1 MCLRC
6 KEFFM
11 NPSPNRSS
19 KSPKST
25 SARKDLPTESAVN
38 QPAVTAPVSETLD
51 ESLVSAP
58 SAAPVEGDRPPAPET
73 LDESPVSASA
83 VPVEGDRPPAP
94 TDAPAPT
101 DSLQRPRYSSGLDK
115 KDKTKPKDLPS
126 DAPALSEQAAPA
138 TSASN
143 TPALPVAE
151 PATNESQ
158 LADDI
163 PSVMRQ
169 HPIPPPSEPR
179 QYRAVGLVR
188 GRYTQSEEQFTR
200 GMLIAADGT
209 AIDAVLLGRVMS
221 LVKNHLDLEQEHLW
235 VVYPRTRQEDGNL
248 HAQIMGV
255 WEPET
260 LKKPAQA
267 SSDEENQEAGEIETS
282 GEASIAPLSPSEP
295 DVEDGYFS
303 IRGEVIYQSQ
313 DEEKYVIV
321 KIKQAPRKNDD
332 KMKFFKLKLK
342 GDLAT
347 KAIGFFWDFHVK
359 LQADSLMIQQAN
371 NIGALPIKKRK
382 FPPGS
387 KKPGGFKGGGG
398 KRPFTPK
405 PIGDGTPVGRPTIK
419 SAAAAAAAPPVPK
432 EPLPKPVKKP
442 KSSEE

>member
-1 MCLRC
+1 
-6 KEFFM
+6 M

-19 KSPKST
+19 KSSKST
-25 SARKDLPTESAVN
+25 STRKDQPSELAVNPPKDTDSIPETPDESSVPSALAAPVDPN
-38 QPAVTAPVSETLD
+38 QPAT
-51 ESLVSAP
+51 
-58 SAAPVEGDRPPAPET
+58 
-73 LDESPVSASA
+73 
-83 VPVEGDRPPAP
+83 P
-94 TDAPAPT
+94 TDAPASK
-101 DSLQRPRYSSGLDK
+101 DRLQRPRYSSAPD
-115 KDKTKPKDLPS
+115 KDKTKPQDQPS
-126 DAPALSEQAAPA
+126 NAPAPLAPA
-138 TSASN
+138 ASSTPVSD
-143 TPALPVAE
+143 TPALAVAPPANAE
-151 PATNESQ
+151 PAANESQ
-158 LADDI
+158 AAEDI

-188 GRYTQSEEQFTR
+188 GRYTPSEEQFTR

-221 LVKNHLDLEQEHLW
+221 LVKNHLELEQEHLW
-235 VVYPRTRQEDGNL
+235 VVYPRTRQEDGKL

-260 LKKPAQA
+260 LKKSPEP
-267 SSDEENQEAGEIETS
+267 SSDEEENQEAAEIEAS
-282 GEASIAPLSPSEP
+282 GEASTASLPSSEP

-359 LQADSLMIQQAN
+359 LKAESLMIEQAN

-387 KKPGGFKGGGG
+387 KPPGGFKGGG

-405 PIGDGTPVGRPTIK
+405 PKGDGAPVGRPTIK
-419 SAAAAAAAPPVPK
+419 SAAAPPPVPK

-442 KSSEE
+442 KPIEE

>member
-1 MCLRC
+1 
-6 KEFFM
+6 M

-25 SARKDLPTESAVN
+25 STRKAQPSEPAVN
-38 QPAVTAPVSETLD
+38 LPKDTDSIPETPD
-51 ESLVSAP
+51 ESSVPSAL
-58 SAAPVEGDRPPAPET
+58 AAPVDQNQPPT
-73 LDESPVSASA
+73 
-83 VPVEGDRPPAP
+83 P
-94 TDAPAPT
+94 TDAPASK
-101 DSLQRPRYSSGLDK
+101 DKLQRPRYSSALD
-115 KDKTKPKDLPS
+115 KDKTKPPDQPS
-126 DAPALSEQAAPA
+126 NSPAPSEQAAPSEA
-138 TSASN
+138 VRDPTAPVAP
-143 TPALPVAE
+143 PANAE
-151 PATNESQ
+151 PAANESQ
-158 LADDI
+158 AAEDI

-200 GMLIAADGT
+200 GTLIAADGT

-260 LKKPAQA
+260 LKKPPEP
-267 SSDEENQEAGEIETS
+267 SSDEENQEAAEIEAS
-282 GEASIAPLSPSEP
+282 GEASTASLPPSEP

-359 LQADSLMIQQAN
+359 LKADSLMIEQAN

-387 KKPGGFKGGGG
+387 KPPGGFKGGG

-405 PIGDGTPVGRPTIK
+405 PKGDGAPVGRPNIK
-419 SAAAAAAAPPVPK
+419 SAAAAAPRVPK

-442 KSSEE
+442 KPIEE

>member
-1 MCLRC
+1 M
-6 KEFFM
+6 
-11 NPSPNRSS
+11 
-19 KSPKST
+19 
-25 SARKDLPTESAVN
+25 
-38 QPAVTAPVSETLD
+38 
-51 ESLVSAP
+51 
-58 SAAPVEGDRPPAPET
+58 
-73 LDESPVSASA
+73 
-83 VPVEGDRPPAP
+83 
-94 TDAPAPT
+94 
-101 DSLQRPRYSSGLDK
+101 
-115 KDKTKPKDLPS
+115 
-126 DAPALSEQAAPA
+126 PA
-138 TSASN
+138 TG
-143 TPALPVAE
+143 E
-151 PATNESQ
+151 PAANESQ
-158 LADDI
+158 ADDDL

-260 LKKPAQA
+260 LKKSPEP
-267 SSDEENQEAGEIETS
+267 SSDEENLEAGEIEAS
-282 GEASIAPLSPSEP
+282 SEASTASVSPSEP

-303 IRGEVIYQSQ
+303 IRGEVIYQQSQ
-313 DEEKYVIV
+313 EEEKYLIV
-321 KIKQAPRKNDD
+321 KIKQAPRKNED

-342 GDLAT
+342 GDVGT

-359 LQADSLMIQQAN
+359 LKAESLMIEQAN

-387 KKPGGFKGGGG
+387 KPPGGYKGGGN

-405 PIGDGTPVGRPTIK
+405 PSGDGSPIERPTIK
-419 SAAAAAAAPPVPK
+419 SAAGAAAAPAVPK

-442 KSSEE
+442 KPIEE

>member
-1 MCLRC
+1 
-6 KEFFM
+6 M

-19 KSPKST
+19 KAPKST
-25 SARKDLPTESAVN
+25 STRKAQPIE
-38 QPAVTAPVSETLD
+38 PAVDRPAATAPVPETPD
-51 ESLVSAP
+51 ESPVP
-58 SAAPVEGDRPPAPET
+58 SALAAPADPDRPPAPET
-73 LDESPVSASA
+73 PDESPVSSA
-83 VPVEGDRPPAP
+83 PAAPADPDRPPAP
-94 TDAPAPT
+94 TNAPAPK
-101 DSLQRPRYSSGLDK
+101 DSLQRPRYSSAPD
-115 KDKTKPKDLPS
+115 KDKTKLKDQPS
-126 DAPALSEQAAPA
+126 DAPALSEQPAPAAPG
-138 TSASN
+138 SN
-143 TPALPVAE
+143 TPAIPVAS
-151 PATNESQ
+151 PAEAGESE
-158 LADDI
+158 ATDDI

-260 LKKPAQA
+260 LKKPPEP
-267 SSDEENQEAGEIETS
+267 SSDGENPEEAAEIEPS
-282 GEASIAPLSPSEP
+282 GDASAASVPPSEP

-359 LQADSLMIQQAN
+359 LQAESLMIEQAN

-387 KKPGGFKGGGG
+387 KKPGGFKAGGG

-405 PIGDGTPVGRPTIK
+405 PIGDGAPVGRPTIK
-419 SAAAAAAAPPVPK
+419 SAASPPVPK
-432 EPLPKPVKKP
+432 EPLPKPVKKSKP
-442 KSSEE
+442 AEQ

>member
-1 MCLRC
+1 
-6 KEFFM
+6 M

-19 KSPKST
+19 KSSKST
-25 SARKDLPTESAVN
+25 SARKAQPTEPAVN
-38 QPAVTAPVSETLD
+38 QPAVTASV
-51 ESLVSAP
+51 
-58 SAAPVEGDRPPAPET
+58 PET
-73 LDESPVSASA
+73 PDESPVSSASA
-83 VPVEGDRPPAP
+83 APVDQNQPPAP
-94 TDAPAPT
+94 TDAPATT
-101 DSLQRPRYSSGLDK
+101 DAPAPKDTLQRPRYSSALDG
-115 KDKTKPKDLPS
+115 DKTKPKPS
-126 DAPALSEQAAPA
+126 DAPALSEPAAPA
-138 TSASN
+138 ESAGKTTALTVAP
-143 TPALPVAE
+143 TPTPK
-151 PATNESQ
+151 PATSESQ
-158 LADDI
+158 ADDDDI

-260 LKKPAQA
+260 LKKSPET
-267 SSDEENQEAGEIETS
+267 SSDEENPEAGEIETS
-282 GEASIAPLSPSEP
+282 GEPSAASLPPSEP

-359 LQADSLMIQQAN
+359 LQADSLMIEQAN

-387 KKPGGFKGGGG
+387 KPPGGGYKGGGN
-398 KRPFTPK
+398 KRPFTPR
-405 PIGDGTPVGRPTIK
+405 PSGDGSRIERPNIK
-419 SAAAAAAAPPVPK
+419 SAAAPPVPK

-442 KSSEE
+442 KPSEG

>member
-1 MCLRC
+1 
-6 KEFFM
+6 M

-25 SARKDLPTESAVN
+25 STRKAQPSEPAVN
-38 QPAVTAPVSETLD
+38 LPKDTDSI
-51 ESLVSAP
+51 
-58 SAAPVEGDRPPAPET
+58 PET
-73 LDESPVSASA
+73 PDESPVPSALA
-83 VPVEGDRPPAP
+83 APVDQNQPPTP
-94 TDAPAPT
+94 TDAPASK
-101 DSLQRPRYSSGLDK
+101 DKLQRPRYSSALD
-115 KDKTKPKDLPS
+115 KDKTKPPDQPS
-126 DAPALSEQAAPA
+126 NSPAPSEQAAPSEA
-138 TSASN
+138 VRDPTAPVAP
-143 TPALPVAE
+143 PANAE
-151 PATNESQ
+151 PAANESQ
-158 LADDI
+158 AAEDI

-260 LKKPAQA
+260 LKKPPEP
-267 SSDEENQEAGEIETS
+267 SSDEENQEAAEIEAS
-282 GEASIAPLSPSEP
+282 GEASTASTPPSEP

-313 DEEKYVIV
+313 DEDKYVIV

-359 LQADSLMIQQAN
+359 LKADSLMIEQAN

-387 KKPGGFKGGGG
+387 KPPGGFKGGG

-405 PIGDGTPVGRPTIK
+405 PSGDGAPVGRPNIK
-419 SAAAAAAAPPVPK
+419 SAAAAAPRVPK

-442 KSSEE
+442 KPIEE

>member
-1 MCLRC
+1 
-6 KEFFM
+6 M

-19 KSPKST
+19 KSSKST
-25 SARKDLPTESAVN
+25 STRKAQPSEQAVN
-38 QPAVTAPVSETLD
+38 PPTDQVSVPETPDKSPV
-51 ESLVSAP
+51 P
-58 SAAPVEGDRPPAPET
+58 SALATPVDENQPPT
-73 LDESPVSASA
+73 
-83 VPVEGDRPPAP
+83 P
-94 TDAPAPT
+94 TDAPASQDT
-101 DSLQRPRYSSGLDK
+101 LQRPRYSSAPK
-115 KDKTKPKDLPS
+115 EKAKPKDPPT
-126 DAPALSEQAAPA
+126 DAPAPSEQAAPSA
-138 TSASN
+138 SASN
-143 TPALPVAE
+143 TPALAVPA
-151 PATNESQ
+151 PATADSANQESP
-158 LADDI
+158 ATDDV
-163 PSVMRQ
+163 PAVMRQ

-188 GRYTQSEEQFTR
+188 GRYTQSEEHFTR

-221 LVKNHLDLEQEHLW
+221 LVKNHLDLEQQHLW

-260 LKKPAQA
+260 LKKPPEP
-267 SSDEENQEAGEIETS
+267 SSDEENQDTGEIES
-282 GEASIAPLSPSEP
+282 SSEALIATLPPSEP

-313 DEEKYVIV
+313 DQEKYVIV

-382 FPPGS
+382 FPPGE
-387 KKPGGFKGGGG
+387 KPGGFRGGGN
-398 KRPFTPK
+398 KRSFTPR
-405 PIGDGTPVGRPTIK
+405 PSGDGPRPERPNIK
-419 SAAAAAAAPPVPK
+419 PSAGAPPAPK
-432 EPLPKPVKKP
+432 EPLAKPVKKP
-442 KSSEE
+442 KPVEQ

>member
-1 MCLRC
+1 
-6 KEFFM
+6 M

-19 KSPKST
+19 KSSKST
-25 SARKDLPTESAVN
+25 SPRKAQPSELAVNPPKDTDSIPETPDESSVPSALAAPVDQN
-38 QPAVTAPVSETLD
+38 QPAT
-51 ESLVSAP
+51 
-58 SAAPVEGDRPPAPET
+58 
-73 LDESPVSASA
+73 
-83 VPVEGDRPPAP
+83 P
-94 TDAPAPT
+94 TDAPASK
-101 DSLQRPRYSSGLDK
+101 DKLQRPRYSSAPD
-115 KDKTKPKDLPS
+115 KDKTQPQDPPS
-126 DAPALSEQAAPA
+126 NAPAPSEQAAPSEA
-138 TSASN
+138 VSDPTALAVAP
-143 TPALPVAE
+143 PANAE
-151 PATNESQ
+151 PAASESQ
-158 LADDI
+158 AAEDI

-260 LKKPAQA
+260 LKKPPEP
-267 SSDEENQEAGEIETS
+267 SSDEENQEAAEIEAS
-282 GEASIAPLSPSEP
+282 GEASTASLPPSEP

-359 LQADSLMIQQAN
+359 LKADSLMIEQAN

-405 PIGDGTPVGRPTIK
+405 PSGDGTPVGRPNIK
-419 SAAAAAAAPPVPK
+419 SAAAAPPVPK

-442 KSSEE
+442 KPIEQ

>member
-1 MCLRC
+1 
-6 KEFFM
+6 M

-25 SARKDLPTESAVN
+25 STRKARPSEPAVN
-38 QPAVTAPVSETLD
+38 PSKDPVS
-51 ESLVSAP
+51 V
-58 SAAPVEGDRPPAPET
+58 PET
-73 LDESPVSASA
+73 PDESPVASA
-83 VPVEGDRPPAP
+83 LATPVDENQPPTP
-94 TDAPAPT
+94 TDTPASKDT
-101 DSLQRPRYSSGLDK
+101 LQRPLYSSAPK
-115 KDKTKPKDLPS
+115 EKTKPKDSPS
-126 DAPALSEQAAPA
+126 DAPALSKPAAP
-138 TSASN
+138 SVSPRN
-143 TPALPVAE
+143 TPAIAVAV
-151 PATNESQ
+151 PTTTDSATEESQ
-158 LADDI
+158 ATDDI
-163 PSVMRQ
+163 PAVMRQ

-188 GRYTQSEEQFTR
+188 GRYTQSEEHFTR
-200 GMLIAADGT
+200 GMLMAADGT

-260 LKKPAQA
+260 LKKPSEH
-267 SSDEENQEAGEIETS
+267 SSDEESQDIGEIES
-282 GEASIAPLSPSEP
+282 ISEASIATLPASEP

-313 DEEKYVIV
+313 DQEKYVIV
-321 KIKQAPRKNDD
+321 KIKQTPRKNDEN

-359 LQADSLMIQQAN
+359 LQAESLMIQQAN

-382 FPPGS
+382 FPPGE
-387 KKPGGFKGGGG
+387 KPGGFRGGGN
-398 KRPFTPK
+398 KRPYTPR
-405 PIGDGTPVGRPTIK
+405 PTGDGPRSERPNIK
-419 SAAAAAAAPPVPK
+419 PSAGAPPVPK
-432 EPLPKPVKKP
+432 EPLPKPIKKP
-442 KSSEE
+442 KPVES

>member
-1 MCLRC
+1 
-6 KEFFM
+6 M
-11 NPSPNRSS
+11 NPSPNPSS
-19 KSPKST
+19 KSSKST
-25 SARKDLPTESAVN
+25 SARKAQPSEAAVN
-38 QPAVTAPVSETLD
+38 QPTVTAPVSEILD
-51 ESLVSAP
+51 ESPVPSA
-58 SAAPVEGDRPPAPET
+58 SAAPVDPDRPPAPET
-73 LDESPVSASA
+73 LDESPVSSVSA
-83 VPVEGDRPPAP
+83 APVDPDRPPAP
-94 TDAPAPT
+94 K
-101 DSLQRPRYSSGLDK
+101 DSLQRPRYSSVPDK
-115 KDKTKPKDLPS
+115 NKTKPKDLPS
-126 DAPALSEQAAPA
+126 DAPALSEQAAPV
-138 TSASN
+138 ASN
-143 TPALPVAE
+143 NIPVLPVAE

-260 LKKPAQA
+260 LKKLADP
-267 SSDEENQEAGEIETS
+267 SSDEEENEEAGEMEIS
-282 GEASIAPLSPSEP
+282 GEEASTASLPPSEP

-303 IRGEVIYQSQ
+303 IRGEVIYQQSQ
-313 DEEKYVIV
+313 EEEKYLIV

-342 GDLAT
+342 GDVGT

-387 KKPGGFKGGGG
+387 KPPGGYKGGGG
-398 KRPFTPK
+398 KRPFTPR
-405 PIGDGTPVGRPTIK
+405 PSGDGSPIERPTIK
-419 SAAAAAAAPPVPK
+419 SAVAAPAVPK
-432 EPLPKPVKKP
+432 EPLPKPVKKSKP
-442 KSSEE
+442 IEE

>member
-1 MCLRC
+1 
-6 KEFFM
+6 M

-25 SARKDLPTESAVN
+25 SNRKAQPSEPAVN
-38 QPAVTAPVSETLD
+38 LPKDTDSI
-51 ESLVSAP
+51 
-58 SAAPVEGDRPPAPET
+58 PET
-73 LDESPVSASA
+73 PDESPVPSALA
-83 VPVEGDRPPAP
+83 APVDQNQPPTP
-94 TDAPAPT
+94 TDAPASK
-101 DSLQRPRYSSGLDK
+101 DRLQRPRYSSALD
-115 KDKTKPKDLPS
+115 KDKTKPQDQPS
-126 DAPALSEQAAPA
+126 NAPAPPAPA
-138 TSASN
+138 ASSTPVSD
-143 TPALPVAE
+143 TPALAVAPPANAE
-151 PATNESQ
+151 PAANESQ
-158 LADDI
+158 AAEDI

-260 LKKPAQA
+260 LKKPPEP
-267 SSDEENQEAGEIETS
+267 SSDEENQEAAEIEAS
-282 GEASIAPLSPSEP
+282 GEASTASLPPSEP

-359 LQADSLMIQQAN
+359 LKAESLMIEQAN

-387 KKPGGFKGGGG
+387 KPPGGFKGGG

-405 PIGDGTPVGRPTIK
+405 PKGDGAPVGRPNIK
-419 SAAAAAAAPPVPK
+419 SAAAAAPGVPK

-442 KSSEE
+442 KPIQE

>member
-1 MCLRC
+1 MTAITVA
-6 KEFFM
+6 
-11 NPSPNRSS
+11 PPPT
-19 KSPKST
+19 PK
-25 SARKDLPTESAVN
+25 
-38 QPAVTAPVSETLD
+38 
-51 ESLVSAP
+51 
-58 SAAPVEGDRPPAPET
+58 
-73 LDESPVSASA
+73 
-83 VPVEGDRPPAP
+83 
-94 TDAPAPT
+94 
-101 DSLQRPRYSSGLDK
+101 
-115 KDKTKPKDLPS
+115 
-126 DAPALSEQAAPA
+126 
-138 TSASN
+138 
-143 TPALPVAE
+143 

-158 LADDI
+158 ADDDT

-260 LKKPAQA
+260 LKKPP
-267 SSDEENQEAGEIETS
+267 SDEENQEAGEIETS
-282 GEASIAPLSPSEP
+282 DEASTASLPPSEA

-303 IRGEVIYQSQ
+303 IRGEVIYQQSQ
-313 DEEKYVIV
+313 EEEKYLIV

-342 GDLAT
+342 GDVGT

-359 LQADSLMIQQAN
+359 LQADSLMIEQAN

-387 KKPGGFKGGGG
+387 KPPGGGYKGGGN
-398 KRPFTPK
+398 KRPFTPR
-405 PIGDGTPVGRPTIK
+405 PSGDGTPIERPNIK
-419 SAAAAAAAPPVPK
+419 PAAAAPAVPK

-442 KSSEE
+442 KPVEE

>member
-1 MCLRC
+1 
-6 KEFFM
+6 M

-25 SARKDLPTESAVN
+25 SKRKAQPSEPAVN
-38 QPAVTAPVSETLD
+38 LPKDTDSV
-51 ESLVSAP
+51 
-58 SAAPVEGDRPPAPET
+58 PET
-73 LDESPVSASA
+73 PDESPVPSALA
-83 VPVEGDRPPAP
+83 ADVDQNQPPTP
-94 TDAPAPT
+94 TDAPASK
-101 DSLQRPRYSSGLDK
+101 DKLQRPRYSSALD
-115 KDKTKPKDLPS
+115 KDKTKPQDQPS
-126 DAPALSEQAAPA
+126 NAPAPSEQAAPSEA
-138 TSASN
+138 LSDPKALAVAP
-143 TPALPVAE
+143 PANVE
-151 PATNESQ
+151 PAANESQ
-158 LADDI
+158 APEDI

-260 LKKPAQA
+260 LKKPPEP
-267 SSDEENQEAGEIETS
+267 SSDEENQEAAGIETS
-282 GEASIAPLSPSEP
+282 DEASTASLPPSEP

-359 LQADSLMIQQAN
+359 LKADSLMIEQAN
-371 NIGALPIKKRK
+371 NIGSLPIKKRK

-387 KKPGGFKGGGG
+387 KPPGGFKGGG

-405 PIGDGTPVGRPTIK
+405 PSGDGAPVGRPNIK
-419 SAAAAAAAPPVPK
+419 SAAAAAPRVPK

-442 KSSEE
+442 KPIEE

>member
-1 MCLRC
+1 
-6 KEFFM
+6 M

-19 KSPKST
+19 KSSKST
-25 SARKDLPTESAVN
+25 STRKDQPSELAVNPPKDTDSIPETPDESSVPSALAAPVDQN
-38 QPAVTAPVSETLD
+38 QPAT
-51 ESLVSAP
+51 
-58 SAAPVEGDRPPAPET
+58 
-73 LDESPVSASA
+73 
-83 VPVEGDRPPAP
+83 P
-94 TDAPAPT
+94 TDAPASK
-101 DSLQRPRYSSGLDK
+101 DRLQRPRYSSALD
-115 KDKTKPKDLPS
+115 KDKTKPQDQPS
-126 DAPALSEQAAPA
+126 NAPAPPAAPA
-138 TSASN
+138 ASSTPVTD
-143 TPALPVAE
+143 TPALAAAPPANAE
-151 PATNESQ
+151 PAANESQ
-158 LADDI
+158 AAEDI
-163 PSVMRQ
+163 PSVMRP

-260 LKKPAQA
+260 LKKPPEP
-267 SSDEENQEAGEIETS
+267 SSDEENQEAAEIEAS
-282 GEASIAPLSPSEP
+282 DEASTASLPPSEP

-313 DEEKYVIV
+313 DQEKYVIV
-321 KIKQAPRKNDD
+321 KIKQAPRKNDE

-342 GDLAT
+342 GDLGT
-347 KAIGFFWDFHVK
+347 KAIGIFWDFHVK
-359 LQADSLMIQQAN
+359 LKADSLMIEQAN

-387 KKPGGFKGGGG
+387 KPPGGFKGGG
-398 KRPFTPK
+398 KRPFTPR
-405 PIGDGTPVGRPTIK
+405 PSGDGAPVGRPTIK
-419 SAAAAAAAPPVPK
+419 SAAAAPPPVSK

-442 KSSEE
+442 KPIEE

>member
-1 MCLRC
+1 
-6 KEFFM
+6 M

-19 KSPKST
+19 KSSKST
-25 SARKDLPTESAVN
+25 STPKAQPSELAVNLPKDTDSIPETPDESSVPSALAAPVDQN
-38 QPAVTAPVSETLD
+38 QPAT
-51 ESLVSAP
+51 
-58 SAAPVEGDRPPAPET
+58 
-73 LDESPVSASA
+73 
-83 VPVEGDRPPAP
+83 P
-94 TDAPAPT
+94 TDAPASK
-101 DSLQRPRYSSGLDK
+101 DRLQRPRYSSAPD
-115 KDKTKPKDLPS
+115 KDKTKPQDQPS
-126 DAPALSEQAAPA
+126 NAPAPPPAASSTPV
-138 TSASN
+138 SD
-143 TPALPVAE
+143 TPALAVAPPANAE
-151 PATNESQ
+151 PAANESQ
-158 LADDI
+158 AAEDI

-188 GRYTQSEEQFTR
+188 GRYTPSEEQFTR

-260 LKKPAQA
+260 LKKPPEP
-267 SSDEENQEAGEIETS
+267 SSDEENQEAAEIEGS
-282 GEASIAPLSPSEP
+282 GEASTASLPPSEP

-313 DEEKYVIV
+313 DQEKYVIV

-359 LQADSLMIQQAN
+359 LKADSLMIEQAN

-387 KKPGGFKGGGG
+387 KPPGGFKGGG
-398 KRPFTPK
+398 KRPFTPR
-405 PIGDGTPVGRPTIK
+405 PSGDGAPVGRPTIK
-419 SAAAAAAAPPVPK
+419 SAAAPPPVPK

-442 KSSEE
+442 KPIEE

>member
-1 MCLRC
+1 
-6 KEFFM
+6 M

-25 SARKDLPTESAVN
+25 STRKDQPGELAVN
-38 QPAVTAPVSETLD
+38 PSQDQVSLPETPD
-51 ESLVSAP
+51 ESSVP
-58 SAAPVEGDRPPAPET
+58 SALATPVDENQPPT
-73 LDESPVSASA
+73 
-83 VPVEGDRPPAP
+83 P
-94 TDAPAPT
+94 TDAPASQ
-101 DSLQRPRYSSGLDK
+101 DKLQRPLYSSAPK
-115 KDKTKPKDLPS
+115 EKAKPTDAPS
-126 DAPALSEQAAPA
+126 DAPAISKPAAP
-138 TSASN
+138 SASLKN
-143 TPALPVAE
+143 TPAVVVAPPAPVTADSAAQE
-151 PATNESQ
+151 SAAT
-158 LADDI
+158 DDI
-163 PSVMRQ
+163 PAVMRQ

-188 GRYTQSEEQFTR
+188 GRYTQSEEHFTR

-260 LKKPAQA
+260 LKKPSEP
-267 SSDEENQEAGEIETS
+267 SSDEENQDIEVIEGIS
-282 GEASIAPLSPSEP
+282 DSEASTTPLLPSEP

-313 DEEKYVIV
+313 DQEKYVIV
-321 KIKQAPRKNDD
+321 KIKQAPRKNDEN

-359 LQADSLMIQQAN
+359 LEADSLMIKQAN

-382 FPPGS
+382 FPPGE
-387 KKPGGFKGGGG
+387 KPAGFRGGGN
-398 KRPFTPK
+398 KRPYTPR
-405 PIGDGTPVGRPTIK
+405 PTGDGPRSERPNIK
-419 SAAAAAAAPPVPK
+419 PSAGAPPVPK

-442 KSSEE
+442 KPVEQ

>member
-1 MCLRC
+1 
-6 KEFFM
+6 M

-19 KSPKST
+19 KSSKST
-25 SARKDLPTESAVN
+25 STRKAQPSEQAVN
-38 QPAVTAPVSETLD
+38 PPNDPDAIPETPD
-51 ESLVSAP
+51 ESSVPSA
-58 SAAPVEGDRPPAPET
+58 SAAPVDENQPAT
-73 LDESPVSASA
+73 
-83 VPVEGDRPPAP
+83 P
-94 TDAPAPT
+94 TDAPASK
-101 DSLQRPRYSSGLDK
+101 DRLQRPRYSSALDK
-115 KDKTKPKDLPS
+115 DTTKPQDQPS
-126 DAPALSEQAAPA
+126 NAPAPAPA
-138 TSASN
+138 ASSTPVSD
-143 TPALPVAE
+143 TPALAVAPAANAE
-151 PATNESQ
+151 PPANESP
-158 LADDI
+158 ADEDI

-260 LKKPAQA
+260 LKKPPEP
-267 SSDEENQEAGEIETS
+267 SSDEENQEAAEIEAS
-282 GEASIAPLSPSEP
+282 GEASTASLPPSEP

-359 LQADSLMIQQAN
+359 LKADSLMIEQAN

-387 KKPGGFKGGGG
+387 KPPGGFKGGG

-405 PIGDGTPVGRPTIK
+405 PRGDGAPVGRPNIK
-419 SAAAAAAAPPVPK
+419 SAAAAAPPVPK

-442 KSSEE
+442 KPIEE

>member
-1 MCLRC
+1 
-6 KEFFM
+6 M

-19 KSPKST
+19 KSSKST
-25 SARKDLPTESAVN
+25 SARKAQPTEPAVN
-38 QPAVTAPVSETLD
+38 QSAVTASV
-51 ESLVSAP
+51 
-58 SAAPVEGDRPPAPET
+58 PET
-73 LDESPVSASA
+73 PDESPVSSASA
-83 VPVEGDRPPAP
+83 APVDQNQPPASTDAP
-94 TDAPAPT
+94 ATTDAPAPKDT
-101 DSLQRPRYSSGLDK
+101 LQRPRYSSAPDG
-115 KDKTKPKDLPS
+115 DKTKPKPS
-126 DAPALSEQAAPA
+126 DAPALSEPAAPA
-138 TSASN
+138 ESAGKTTELTVAP
-143 TPALPVAE
+143 TPTPK

-158 LADDI
+158 ADDDEI

-260 LKKPAQA
+260 LKKSPET
-267 SSDEENQEAGEIETS
+267 SSDEEKQEAGEIETS
-282 GEASIAPLSPSEP
+282 GEPSTASLPPSEP

-303 IRGEVIYQSQ
+303 IRGEVIYQAQ

-342 GDLAT
+342 GDLGT
-347 KAIGFFWDFHVK
+347 KALGFFWDFHVK
-359 LQADSLMIQQAN
+359 LQADSLMIEQAN

-387 KKPGGFKGGGG
+387 KPPGGGYKGGGN
-398 KRPFTPK
+398 KRPFTPR
-405 PIGDGTPVGRPTIK
+405 PSGDGTPVGRPTIK
-419 SAAAAAAAPPVPK
+419 SAAAPPVPK

-442 KSSEE
+442 KPAEE

>member
-1 MCLRC
+1 
-6 KEFFM
+6 M

-25 SARKDLPTESAVN
+25 STRKDQPSELAVN
-38 QPAVTAPVSETLD
+38 PPKDPVS
-51 ESLVSAP
+51 V
-58 SAAPVEGDRPPAPET
+58 PET
-73 LDESPVSASA
+73 PDESPVPSALA
-83 VPVEGDRPPAP
+83 TPVDENQPPTP
-94 TDAPAPT
+94 TDAPASQDT
-101 DSLQRPRYSSGLDK
+101 LQRPLYSSAPK
-115 KDKTKPKDLPS
+115 EKAKPTDPPS
-126 DAPALSEQAAPA
+126 DAPALSKPAAP
-138 TSASN
+138 SASVKN
-143 TPALPVAE
+143 TPALAVSVPAPVTADSVAQE
-151 PATNESQ
+151 SPAT
-158 LADDI
+158 DDI

-188 GRYTQSEEQFTR
+188 GRYTQSEEHFTR

-260 LKKPAQA
+260 LKKPSEP
-267 SSDEENQEAGEIETS
+267 SSDEESQDIEEIES
-282 GEASIAPLSPSEP
+282 SSEASTATLPPSEP

-313 DEEKYVIV
+313 DQEKYVIV
-321 KIKQAPRKNDD
+321 KIKQAPRKNDEN

-359 LQADSLMIQQAN
+359 LEADSLMIQQAN

-382 FPPGS
+382 FPPGE
-387 KKPGGFKGGGG
+387 KPGGFRGGGN
-398 KRPFTPK
+398 KRPYTPR
-405 PIGDGTPVGRPTIK
+405 PTGDGPRSERPNIK
-419 SAAAAAAAPPVPK
+419 PSAGAPPVPK
-432 EPLPKPVKKP
+432 EPLAKPVKKP
-442 KSSEE
+442 KPVEQ

>member
-1 MCLRC
+1 
-6 KEFFM
+6 M

-19 KSPKST
+19 KSSKST
-25 SARKDLPTESAVN
+25 STRKAQPSEQAVNPPKDTDSIPETPDESSVPSALAAPVDQN
-38 QPAVTAPVSETLD
+38 QPAT
-51 ESLVSAP
+51 
-58 SAAPVEGDRPPAPET
+58 
-73 LDESPVSASA
+73 
-83 VPVEGDRPPAP
+83 P
-94 TDAPAPT
+94 TDAPASK
-101 DSLQRPRYSSGLDK
+101 DRLQRPRYSSALD
-115 KDKTKPKDLPS
+115 KDKTKPQDQPS
-126 DAPALSEQAAPA
+126 NAPAPPAAPA
-138 TSASN
+138 ASPTPVSDTSALAVAP
-143 TPALPVAE
+143 PANAE
-151 PATNESQ
+151 PAANESQ
-158 LADDI
+158 AAEDI

-188 GRYTQSEEQFTR
+188 GRYTPSEEQFTR

-260 LKKPAQA
+260 LKKPPEPP
-267 SSDEENQEAGEIETS
+267 SDEESQEAAEIEAS
-282 GEASIAPLSPSEP
+282 GEASTASLPPSEP
-295 DVEDGYFS
+295 DVKDGYFS

-313 DEEKYVIV
+313 DQEKYVIV

-359 LQADSLMIQQAN
+359 LKAESLMIEQAN

-387 KKPGGFKGGGG
+387 KPPGGFKGGG

-405 PIGDGTPVGRPTIK
+405 PKGDGAPVGRPTIK
-419 SAAAAAAAPPVPK
+419 SAAAPPPVPK

-442 KSSEE
+442 KPIEE

>member
-1 MCLRC
+1 
-6 KEFFM
+6 M

-19 KSPKST
+19 KSSKST
-25 SARKDLPTESAVN
+25 SPRKAQPIEPAVN
-38 QPAVTAPVSETLD
+38 GPEVTAPE
-51 ESLVSAP
+51 
-58 SAAPVEGDRPPAPET
+58 PET
-73 LDESPVSASA
+73 PDESPVSGAPA
-83 VPVEGDRPPAP
+83 APVEPDR
-94 TDAPAPT
+94 APAPET
-101 DSLQRPRYSSGLDK
+101 PGESPVSAAPAAPVEPDRAPAPKDSLQRPRYSSAPD
-115 KDKTKPKDLPS
+115 KDKTKPKDPPS
-126 DAPALSEQAAPA
+126 DAPALSEPAAP
-138 TSASN
+138 ASN
-143 TPALPVAE
+143 TPAIPAAE
-151 PATNESQ
+151 PATGDSQ
-158 LADDI
+158 AADDI

-260 LKKPAQA
+260 LKKPPEP
-267 SSDEENQEAGEIETS
+267 SSDGENPEEAAEIEPS
-282 GEASIAPLSPSEP
+282 GDASAASVPPSEP

-313 DEEKYVIV
+313 DEDKYVIV

-359 LQADSLMIQQAN
+359 LQAESLMIEQAN

-387 KKPGGFKGGGG
+387 KKPGGFKAGGG
-398 KRPFTPK
+398 KRPFTPR
-405 PIGDGTPVGRPTIK
+405 PSGDGAPVGRPTIK
-419 SAAAAAAAPPVPK
+419 SAASPPVPK

-442 KSSEE
+442 KPAEE

>member
-1 MCLRC
+1 
-6 KEFFM
+6 M

-19 KSPKST
+19 KSSKST
-25 SARKDLPTESAVN
+25 SAPKAMPNEPALNLPEE
-38 QPAVTAPVSETLD
+38 TASV
-51 ESLVSAP
+51 
-58 SAAPVEGDRPPAPET
+58 PET
-73 LDESPVSASA
+73 LDKSPVLSASA
-83 VPVEGDRPPAP
+83 QSVEPDKPPTP
-94 TDAPAPT
+94 TDAPA
-101 DSLQRPRYSSGLDK
+101 SKEVLQRPLYSSGPK
-115 KDKTKPKDLPS
+115 EKAKPKNLPS
-126 DAPALSEQAAPA
+126 DAPTPSEPPVLS
-138 TSASN
+138 TSVSD
-143 TPALPVAE
+143 TPAIAVVNGTTSHP
-151 PATNESQ
+151 TNEGEVT
-158 LADDI
+158 DDI
-163 PSVMRQ
+163 PAVMRQ

-200 GMLIAADGT
+200 GMLIASDGT

-260 LKKPAQA
+260 LKKPPESA
-267 SSDEENQEAGEIETS
+267 SEEENQEPGEIESS
-282 GEASIAPLSPSEP
+282 GEASTAPLSPSEP

-313 DEEKYVIV
+313 EDEKYVIV

-359 LQADSLMIQQAN
+359 LQGDSLMVQQAN
-371 NIGALPIKKRK
+371 NIGSLPIKKRK

-387 KKPGGFKGGGG
+387 KPPGGYKGGGG
-398 KRPFTPK
+398 KRPFTPR
-405 PIGDGTPVGRPTIK
+405 PSGDGTPVGRPNIK
-419 SAAAAAAAPPVPK
+419 SAAAAAPPVRK
-432 EPLPKPVKKP
+432 EPLAKPVKKP
-442 KSSEE
+442 KPSEE

>member
-1 MCLRC
+1 
-6 KEFFM
+6 M

-19 KSPKST
+19 KSSKST
-25 SARKDLPTESAVN
+25 SAPKDQPIESAVN
-38 QPAVTAPVSETLD
+38 GPSVTAPVSETLD
-51 ESLVSAP
+51 ESPVPSASAAP
-58 SAAPVEGDRPPAPET
+58 VEGDQPPAPETLDESPVPSASAAPVEGDRPPAPK
-73 LDESPVSASA
+73 
-83 VPVEGDRPPAP
+83 
-94 TDAPAPT
+94 DAPAPK
-101 DSLQRPRYSSGLDK
+101 DSLQRPRYSSGPDK
-115 KDKTKPKDLPS
+115 KDKTKQKDALS
-126 DAPALSEQAAPA
+126 DAPALSKQAAPGTPA
-138 TSASN
+138 NN

-151 PATNESQ
+151 PAANESQ
-158 LADDI
+158 VGDDDI

-267 SSDEENQEAGEIETS
+267 SSDEENEEAGEIEIS
-282 GEASIAPLSPSEP
+282 GEASIEPSSPSEP

-347 KAIGFFWDFHVK
+347 KAIGFFWDFHVQ

-387 KKPGGFKGGGG
+387 KPPGGFRGGGG
-398 KRPFTPK
+398 KRPFTPRP
-405 PIGDGTPVGRPTIK
+405 PIGDGAPVGRPTIK

-442 KSSEE
+442 KPIEE

>member
-1 MCLRC
+1 
-6 KEFFM
+6 M

-19 KSPKST
+19 KSSKST
-25 SARKDLPTESAVN
+25 SNRKAQPSELAVNPPNDTDSIPETPDESSVPSALAAPVDQN
-38 QPAVTAPVSETLD
+38 QPAT
-51 ESLVSAP
+51 
-58 SAAPVEGDRPPAPET
+58 
-73 LDESPVSASA
+73 
-83 VPVEGDRPPAP
+83 P
-94 TDAPAPT
+94 TDAPASK
-101 DSLQRPRYSSGLDK
+101 DRLQRPRYSSAPD
-115 KDKTKPKDLPS
+115 KDKTKPQDQPS
-126 DAPALSEQAAPA
+126 NAPAPPAPA
-138 TSASN
+138 ASSTPVSD
-143 TPALPVAE
+143 TPALAVVPPANAE
-151 PATNESQ
+151 PAANESQ
-158 LADDI
+158 AAEDI

-188 GRYTQSEEQFTR
+188 GRYTPSEEQFTR

-221 LVKNHLDLEQEHLW
+221 LVKNHLELEQEHLW
-235 VVYPRTRQEDGNL
+235 VVYPRTRQEDGKL

-260 LKKPAQA
+260 LKKSPEP
-267 SSDEENQEAGEIETS
+267 SSDEEENQEAAEIEAS
-282 GEASIAPLSPSEP
+282 GEASTASLPSSEP

-359 LQADSLMIQQAN
+359 LKAESLMIEQAN

-387 KKPGGFKGGGG
+387 KPPGGFKGGG

-405 PIGDGTPVGRPTIK
+405 PKGDGAPVGRPTIK
-419 SAAAAAAAPPVPK
+419 SAAAPPPVPK

-442 KSSEE
+442 KPIEE

>member
-1 MCLRC
+1 
-6 KEFFM
+6 M

-25 SARKDLPTESAVN
+25 STPKDQATEPIVN
-38 QPAVTAPVSETLD
+38 QPAVTAPVSEILD
-51 ESLVSAP
+51 ESPVP
-58 SAAPVEGDRPPAPET
+58 SASAVPVDKDRPPASET
-73 LDESPVSASA
+73 LDESPVSAVSA
-83 VPVEGDRPPAP
+83 APVDPDRPLAP
-94 TDAPAPT
+94 K
-101 DSLQRPRYSSGLDK
+101 DSLQRPRYSSVPDK
-115 KDKTKPKDLPS
+115 NKTKPKDLLS
-126 DAPALSEQAAPA
+126 DAPALSEQAAPV
-138 TSASN
+138 ASN
-143 TPALPVAE
+143 NIPVLPVAE
-151 PATNESQ
+151 PVTNESQ
-158 LADDI
+158 LALDI
-163 PSVMRQ
+163 SSVMRQ

-260 LKKPAQA
+260 LKKLADP
-267 SSDEENQEAGEIETS
+267 SDEEENEEAGEMEIS
-282 GEASIAPLSPSEP
+282 GEASTASLPPSEF

-313 DEEKYVIV
+313 DAEKYVIV

-342 GDLAT
+342 GDLVT

-387 KKPGGFKGGGG
+387 KPPGGFRGGGG
-398 KRPFTPK
+398 KRPFTPRP
-405 PIGDGTPVGRPTIK
+405 PIGDGAPVGRPTIK
-419 SAAAAAAAPPVPK
+419 SAGSAVPAVPK
-432 EPLPKPVKKP
+432 EPLPKPVKKSKP
-442 KSSEE
+442 IEE

>member
-1 MCLRC
+1 
-6 KEFFM
+6 M
-11 NPSPNRSS
+11 NPSPNPSS
-19 KSPKST
+19 KSSKST
-25 SARKDLPTESAVN
+25 SARKAQPSEAAVN
-38 QPAVTAPVSETLD
+38 QSAVTASVSEILD
-51 ESLVSAP
+51 ESPVPSA
-58 SAAPVEGDRPPAPET
+58 SAAPVDPDRPPAPET
-73 LDESPVSASA
+73 LDESPVSSVSA
-83 VPVEGDRPPAP
+83 APVDPDRPPAP
-94 TDAPAPT
+94 K
-101 DSLQRPRYSSGLDK
+101 DSLQRPRYSSVPDK
-115 KDKTKPKDLPS
+115 NKTKKDLPS
-126 DAPALSEQAAPA
+126 DAPALSEQAAPV
-138 TSASN
+138 ASN
-143 TPALPVAE
+143 NIPVLPVAE

-260 LKKPAQA
+260 LKKSPEE
-267 SSDEENQEAGEIETS
+267 SSDEENLEAGEIEAS
-282 GEASIAPLSPSEP
+282 SEASTASVSPSEP

-303 IRGEVIYQSQ
+303 IRGEVIYQQSQ
-313 DEEKYVIV
+313 EEEKYLIV

-342 GDLAT
+342 GDVGT

-387 KKPGGFKGGGG
+387 KPPGGFRGGGG
-398 KRPFTPK
+398 KRPFTPRP
-405 PIGDGTPVGRPTIK
+405 PIGDGVPVGRPTIK
-419 SAAAAAAAPPVPK
+419 SAAAAVAPAVPK
-432 EPLPKPVKKP
+432 EPLPKPVKKSKP
-442 KSSEE
+442 EE

>member
-1 MCLRC
+1 
-6 KEFFM
+6 
-11 NPSPNRSS
+11 
-19 KSPKST
+19 
-25 SARKDLPTESAVN
+25 
-38 QPAVTAPVSETLD
+38 
-51 ESLVSAP
+51 
-58 SAAPVEGDRPPAPET
+58 
-73 LDESPVSASA
+73 
-83 VPVEGDRPPAP
+83 
-94 TDAPAPT
+94 
-101 DSLQRPRYSSGLDK
+101 
-115 KDKTKPKDLPS
+115 
-126 DAPALSEQAAPA
+126 
-138 TSASN
+138 
-143 TPALPVAE
+143 
-151 PATNESQ
+151 
-158 LADDI
+158 
-163 PSVMRQ
+163 MRQ

-260 LKKPAQA
+260 LKKPPEP
-267 SSDEENQEAGEIETS
+267 SSDEENQEAAEIEAS
-282 GEASIAPLSPSEP
+282 GEASTASRPPSEP

-359 LQADSLMIQQAN
+359 LKADSLMIEQAN

-387 KKPGGFKGGGG
+387 KPPGGFKGGG

-405 PIGDGTPVGRPTIK
+405 PKGDGAPVGRPNIK
-419 SAAAAAAAPPVPK
+419 SAAAAAPRVPK

-442 KSSEE
+442 KPIQE

>member
-1 MCLRC
+1 
-6 KEFFM
+6 M

-19 KSPKST
+19 KSSKST
-25 SARKDLPTESAVN
+25 SVGKAMPNEPAVN
-38 QPAVTAPVSETLD
+38 LPAVTAPEPQTPD
-51 ESLVSAP
+51 ESPMSAAL
-58 SAAPVEGDRPPAPET
+58 SAAPVDQNQPPTA
-73 LDESPVSASA
+73 
-83 VPVEGDRPPAP
+83 
-94 TDAPAPT
+94 TDAPASQEP
-101 DSLQRPRYSSGLDK
+101 LQRPRYSSGPK
-115 KDKTKPKDLPS
+115 EKAKPKNPPS
-126 DAPALSEQAAPA
+126 DAPTPSKQTAPSASADTPAIAVAPPA
-138 TSASN
+138 TADTATDESEA
-143 TPALPVAE
+143 TDGIPA
-151 PATNESQ
+151 
-158 LADDI
+158 
-163 PSVMRQ
+163 VMRQ

-260 LKKPAQA
+260 LKKPAEP
-267 SSDEENQEAGEIETS
+267 SSDGENQDAAEIDSS
-282 GEASIAPLSPSEP
+282 GEASITPLPPSEP

-313 DEEKYVIV
+313 EEEKYVIV

-359 LQADSLMIQQAN
+359 LQADSLMIEQAN

-387 KKPGGFKGGGG
+387 GKPGGYKGGGG
-398 KRPFTPK
+398 KRPFTPR
-405 PIGDGTPVGRPTIK
+405 PSGDGAPVGRPNIK
-419 SAAAAAAAPPVPK
+419 SAAPAAAPPARK
-432 EPLPKPVKKP
+432 EPLAKPVKKP
-442 KSSEE
+442 KPVEE

>member
-1 MCLRC
+1 
-6 KEFFM
+6 M

-19 KSPKST
+19 KSSKST
-25 SARKDLPTESAVN
+25 STRKAQPSEPAVN
-38 QPAVTAPVSETLD
+38 QPAVTASVPETPD
-51 ESLVSAP
+51 ESPVPAA
-58 SAAPVEGDRPPAPET
+58 SAAPVDQNQPLTPTET
-73 LDESPVSASA
+73 S
-83 VPVEGDRPPAP
+83 AP

-101 DSLQRPRYSSGLDK
+101 EAPPPTDSLQRPRHNYPLDR
-115 KDKTKPKDLPS
+115 DKTKPKDPPS
-126 DAPALSEQAAPA
+126 NPPASSEPQSAPPAIAPLA
-138 TSASN
+138 T
-143 TPALPVAE
+143 AE
-151 PATNESQ
+151 PAASESQ
-158 LADDI
+158 ADGI

-260 LKKPAQA
+260 LKKSAEPD
-267 SSDEENQEAGEIETS
+267 SDDENLEAGEIETS
-282 GEASIAPLSPSEP
+282 AEVSTASLSPSEP

-303 IRGEVIYQSQ
+303 IRGEVIYQQSQ
-313 DEEKYVIV
+313 EEEKYLIV

-342 GDLAT
+342 GDVGT

-359 LQADSLMIQQAN
+359 LKADSLMIEQAN

-387 KKPGGFKGGGG
+387 KPPGGFRGGGS

-405 PIGDGTPVGRPTIK
+405 PSGDGSPIERPTIK
-419 SAAAAAAAPPVPK
+419 SAAGAAAAAPAVPK

-442 KSSEE
+442 KPVEE

>member
-1 MCLRC
+1 
-6 KEFFM
+6 M

-25 SARKDLPTESAVN
+25 STRKAQPSEPAVN
-38 QPAVTAPVSETLD
+38 LPKDTDSI
-51 ESLVSAP
+51 
-58 SAAPVEGDRPPAPET
+58 PET
-73 LDESPVSASA
+73 PDESPVPSALA
-83 VPVEGDRPPAP
+83 APVDQNQPPTP
-94 TDAPAPT
+94 TDAPASK
-101 DSLQRPRYSSGLDK
+101 DKLQRPRYSSALD
-115 KDKTKPKDLPS
+115 KDKTKPPDQPS
-126 DAPALSEQAAPA
+126 NSPAPSEQAAPSEA
-138 TSASN
+138 VRDPTAPVAP
-143 TPALPVAE
+143 PANAE
-151 PATNESQ
+151 PAANESQ
-158 LADDI
+158 AAEDI

-260 LKKPAQA
+260 LKKPPEP
-267 SSDEENQEAGEIETS
+267 SSDEENQEAAEIETS
-282 GEASIAPLSPSEP
+282 DEASTASRPPSEP

-359 LQADSLMIQQAN
+359 LKADSLMIEQAN

-387 KKPGGFKGGGG
+387 KPPGGFKGGG

-405 PIGDGTPVGRPTIK
+405 PSGDGAPVGRPNIK
-419 SAAAAAAAPPVPK
+419 SAAAAAPRVPK
-432 EPLPKPVKKP
+432 EPLPKPIKKP
-442 KSSEE
+442 KPIEE

>member
-1 MCLRC
+1 
-6 KEFFM
+6 M

-25 SARKDLPTESAVN
+25 SKRKAQPSEPAVN
-38 QPAVTAPVSETLD
+38 LPKDTDSV
-51 ESLVSAP
+51 
-58 SAAPVEGDRPPAPET
+58 PET
-73 LDESPVSASA
+73 PDESPVPSALA
-83 VPVEGDRPPAP
+83 ADVDQNQPPTP
-94 TDAPAPT
+94 TDAPASK
-101 DSLQRPRYSSGLDK
+101 DKLQRPRYSSALD
-115 KDKTKPKDLPS
+115 KDKTKPQDQPS
-126 DAPALSEQAAPA
+126 NAPAPSEQAAPSEA
-138 TSASN
+138 LSDPKALAVAP
-143 TPALPVAE
+143 PANVE
-151 PATNESQ
+151 PAANESQ
-158 LADDI
+158 APEDI

-260 LKKPAQA
+260 LKKPPEP
-267 SSDEENQEAGEIETS
+267 SSDEENQEAAGIETS
-282 GEASIAPLSPSEP
+282 DEASTASLPPSEP

-359 LQADSLMIQQAN
+359 LKADSLMIEQAN
-371 NIGALPIKKRK
+371 NIGSLPIKKRK

-387 KKPGGFKGGGG
+387 KPPGGFKGGG

-405 PIGDGTPVGRPTIK
+405 PSGDGAPVGRPNIK
-419 SAAAAAAAPPVPK
+419 SAAAAAPGVPK

-442 KSSEE
+442 KPIEE